1 MVVQVRHA
9 LGQYEVHIE
18 AGLLSGLPVLL
29 EQALPGRRRV
39 VISDDVVADVFESA
53 IQGAA
58 PVHLSFPAGE
68 LSKNRE
74 TWARLSDDL
83 LTRGL
88 GRDSGVV
95 AFGGGV
101 TGDLAGFVAATYMRG
116 IPYVQVPTT
125 LLAMVDA
132 AVGGK
137 VGVDTRFGKNLIG
150 AFHPPAL
157 VVADP
162 QTLLTLPDREFRS
175 GLAETVKHG
184 LIGDAGYFDWIE
196 AQVAQ
201 IQARDLAALT
211 ELVRRSVEIKALVVS
226 EDEREAGRREILNA
240 GHTVAHALEQ
250 VTRYTMPHGEAVALG
265 LVTECRLAA
274 RLGVAEPALA
284 ERVASLLRALGLPV
298 ELPRGLASTAL
309 VAAMQLDKKKRGDEI
324 RMALPSL
331 LGRVHRAGSS
341 WSTAIPREVINA
353 ELALAD
359 SST

>member
-1 MVVQVRHA
+1 VVVQVRHA
-9 LGQYEVHIE
+9 LGQYDVHIA
-18 AGLLSGLPVLL
+18 AGLLSSLPTLL
-29 EQALPGRRRV
+29 EQALPGRRRI
-39 VISDDVVADVFESA
+39 VISDDVVAELFESA

-58 PVHLSFPAGE
+58 ATRLCFPAGE

-74 TWARLSDDL
+74 MWTRLSDEL
-83 LTRGL
+83 LSRGL
-88 GRDSGVV
+88 GRDSGLV

-162 QTLLTLPDREFRS
+162 RTLLSLPDREFRS

-184 LIGDAGYFDWIE
+184 LIADAGYFDWIE
-196 AQVAQ
+196 RNVAR
-201 IQARDLAALT
+201 IQARDLDALA
-211 ELVRRSVEIKALVVS
+211 ELVSRSVGIKALVVS
-226 EDEREAGRREILNA
+226 EDEREAGRREVLNA

-250 VTRYTMPHGEAVALG
+250 VTGYTMPHGEAVALG

-274 RLGVAEPALA
+274 RLAVAEPGLA
-284 ERVASLLRALGLPV
+284 DRVAGLLGALGLPV
-298 ELPRGLASTAL
+298 ELPRGLASAAL
-309 VAAMQLDKKKRGDEI
+309 VEAMQLDKKKRGDEI
-324 RMALPSL
+324 RMALPAL
-331 LGRVHRAGSS
+331 LGGMHRAGDS
-341 WSTAIPREVINA
+341 WSMAIPREAIHA
-353 ELALAD
+353 ELALGE
-359 SST
+359 

>member
-9 LGQYEVHIE
+9 LGQYDVHIE
-18 AGLLSGLPVLL
+18 AGLLSSLPALL
-29 EQALPGRRRV
+29 ERALAGRRPA
-39 VISDDVVADVFESA
+39 VISDDAVAERFDSA
-53 IQGAA
+53 IQSAA
-58 PVHLSFPAGE
+58 PTRLHFPAGE

-74 TWARLSDDL
+74 TWARLSDEL
-83 LTRGL
+83 LSRGL
-88 GRDSGVV
+88 GRDSGLV

-162 QTLLTLPDREFRS
+162 ETLTTLPDREFRS

-184 LIGDAGYFDWIE
+184 LIADAGYFEWIE
-196 AQVAQ
+196 AHAAQ

-211 ELVRRSVEIKALVVS
+211 ELVRRSIEIKALVVS
-226 EDEREAGRREILNA
+226 EDEREAGRREVLNA

-274 RLGVAEPALA
+274 RLGVADLALSG
-284 ERVASLLRALGLPV
+284 RVAGLLGALGLPV
-298 ELPRGLASTAL
+298 ELPRGLASAAL
-309 VAAMQLDKKKRGDEI
+309 LEAMQLDKKTRGDEV
-324 RMALPSL
+324 RMALPAL
-331 LGRVHRAGSS
+331 LGGMHRAGHS
-341 WSTAIPREVINA
+341 WSTAIPREVIHA
-353 ELALAD
+353 ELSLRE
-359 SST
+359 

>member
-1 MVVQVRHA
+1 MVVQIRHA
-9 LGQYEVHIE
+9 LGQYDVHID
-18 AGLLSGLPVLL
+18 AGLLSSLPALL

-39 VISDDVVADVFESA
+39 VISDDVVAELFESA
-53 IQGAA
+53 IHGAA
-58 PVHLSFPAGE
+58 PDQLHFPAGE
-68 LSKNRE
+68 LSKSRE
-74 TWARLSDDL
+74 MWARLSDEL
-83 LTRGL
+83 LSRGL
-88 GRDSGVV
+88 GRDSGLV

-116 IPYVQVPTT
+116 IPYAQVPTT

-162 QTLLTLPDREFRS
+162 QTLMTLPNREFRS

-184 LIGDAGYFDWIE
+184 LIADAGYFDWIE
-196 AQVAQ
+196 ANVAR

-211 ELVRRSVEIKALVVS
+211 DLVRRSVEIKALVVS
-226 EDEREAGRREILNA
+226 EDEREAGRREVLNA

-274 RLGVAEPALA
+274 RLGVAEPTLA
-284 ERVASLLRALGLPV
+284 DRVAGLLRALGLPV

-309 VAAMQLDKKKRGDEI
+309 VEALQLDKKKRGEEV

-331 LGRVHRAGSS
+331 LGGMHRAGRS
-341 WSTAIPREVINA
+341 WSTAIPREVIHA
-353 ELALAD
+353 EL
-359 SST
+359 TVNE